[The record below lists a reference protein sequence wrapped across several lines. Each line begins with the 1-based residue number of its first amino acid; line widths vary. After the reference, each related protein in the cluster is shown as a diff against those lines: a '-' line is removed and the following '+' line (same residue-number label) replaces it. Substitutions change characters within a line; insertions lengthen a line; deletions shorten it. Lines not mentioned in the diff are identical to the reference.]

1 MPNKSRAKFH
11 SHSSSPP
18 RLCVRLACSQENL
31 LCQAMSAATARSPIQ
46 NIINVNT
53 ARDAD
58 MSILFEK
65 ASAIICIAVSAYL
78 LHSTIGLIDETWHSI
93 FAPVAF
99 FFSIMAGS
107 NAFKVKHSHFA
118 ESSVRV
124 SIILCVSGF
133 FAILW
138 PFFPSILSF
147 IVFLFSVPL
156 VFLALYW
163 INC

>member
-58 MSILFEK
+58 MSILFGK
-65 ASAIICIAVSAYL
+65 ASALICIAVSAYL
-78 LHSTIGLIDETWHSI
+78 LHSTIGLISETWHSI

-99 FFSIMAGS
+99 FFSILAGS
-107 NAFKVKHSHFA
+107 GAFVREAGFA
-118 ESSVRV
+118 SSSEKV
-124 SIILCVSGF
+124 SITLCVSGF

-138 PFFPSILSF
+138 PFFSGILSF
-147 IVFLFSVPL
+147 VVFLF
-156 VFLALYW
+156 LALFTLVVLYVVVA
-163 INC
+163 C